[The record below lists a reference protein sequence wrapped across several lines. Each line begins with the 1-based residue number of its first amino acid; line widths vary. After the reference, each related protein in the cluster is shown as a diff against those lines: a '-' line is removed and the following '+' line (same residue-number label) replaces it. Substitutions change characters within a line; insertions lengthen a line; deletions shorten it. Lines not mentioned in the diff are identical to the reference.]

1 MPSWEEILRNF
12 IVSSS
17 GWIDTLE
24 ANSTMD
30 KENVLEPS
38 MNKYRNKAFRKS
50 PLLSFYFLLL
60 FFLSKG
66 SFLFATVEFAP
77 TSSPCHVYMDAKIIM
92 TLELTAKKEFW
103 VELVNIGDMRRCLS
117 IENITM
123 RADDGT
129 ILRFDS
135 FLYDGA
141 KSKTDG
147 GVRACVT
154 ARTRRRWELGYGFV
168 CPQAVRKVVFLIGSQ
183 AFRLQPMSPSEFEEF
198 SKNLDKINLDVGS
211 EYLKIFDMRVKFGR
225 NNYGSTVRYRRVNV
239 PPTSEGSRGPIT
251 LLSTTPP
258 QTEQALKKKKGGE
271 VEISVKLNEKG
282 EVIEAKPENTLEFGL
297 TERAL
302 YEVKNWWEFAP
313 AFESGK
319 PVASN
324 HTVKVV
330 YRIEEKEEED

>member
-1 MPSWEEILRNF
+1 MKDYR
-12 IVSSS
+12 
-17 GWIDTLE
+17 
-24 ANSTMD
+24 
-30 KENVLEPS
+30 S
-38 MNKYRNKAFRKS
+38 MAFRKAS
-50 PLLSFYFLLL
+50 FLPFYFLVW
-60 FFLSKG
+60 F
-66 SFLFATVEFAP
+66 SFSTRSLLFATADFTP
-77 TSSPCHVYMDAKIIM
+77 TSGPCHVYMDAKIIM
-92 TLELTAKKEFW
+92 SLEVTPKKEFW
-103 VELVNIGDMRRCLS
+103 VELVNIGDTRRCLS

-135 FLYDGA
+135 FLYDGT

-154 ARTRRRWELGYGFV
+154 ARTRRKWELGYSFI
-168 CPQAVRKVVFLIGSQ
+168 CPQAVRKVIFLMGSQ
-183 AFRLQPMSPSEFEEF
+183 AFRLQPMSAAEFEEF

-211 EYLKIFDMRVKFGR
+211 EYLKNFDIRVKFGR

-251 LLSTTPP
+251 LLSTNPP

-271 VEISVKLNEKG
+271 VEISLKLNEKG
-282 EVIEAKPENTLEFGL
+282 EVIEAKAENTLEYGL

-313 AFESGK
+313 AFQSGN

-330 YRIEEKEEED
+330 YRIEEKDEED

>member
-1 MPSWEEILRNF
+1 MNEYREIAAR
-12 IVSSS
+12 
-17 GWIDTLE
+17 
-24 ANSTMD
+24 
-30 KENVLEPS
+30 
-38 MNKYRNKAFRKS
+38 RS
-50 PLLSFYFLLL
+50 PLLIACFL
-60 FFLSKG
+60 FLSFPIARSTLLG
-66 SFLFATVEFAP
+66 AADFVP

-92 TLELTAKKEFW
+92 TLELNPKKEFW
-103 VELVNIGDMRRCLS
+103 VELVNIGDTRRCFS

-129 ILRFDS
+129 VLRFDT
-135 FLYDGA
+135 FLYDGT

-154 ARTRRRWELGYGFV
+154 ARTRRKWELGYGFV
-168 CPQAVRKVVFLIGSQ
+168 CPQAVRKVVILMGSQ
-183 AFRLQPMSPSEFEEF
+183 AFRLQPFSAAEFEEF

-211 EYLKIFDMRVKFGR
+211 EYLKIFDLRVKFGR
-225 NNYGSTVRYRRVNV
+225 SSFGSNVRFRRINV
-239 PPTSEGSRGPIT
+239 SPTSEGSRGPIT
-251 LLSTTPP
+251 LLNTFPP

-282 EVIEAKPENTLEFGL
+282 EVVEAKPENTLEYGL

-302 YEVKNWWEFAP
+302 YEVENWWEFAP

-319 PVASN
+319 PVPSS

-330 YRIEEKEEED
+330 YRIEEKDEED